1 MKRSRAST
9 LLDRL
14 IPLLVI
20 ILVCFGRAEAQ
31 SGGGSM
37 SSSAVDNKVEWSV
50 IANGGTIG
58 ATAGSRV
65 LSGTVGQPITARV
78 SSSMGVL
85 YQGFWYPDMNSGP
98 SSVDHNNIPVI
109 AGLRTMLRN
118 YPNPFSVST
127 IIRYRLASR
136 SRVRLEVFDRLG
148 ASVNLL
154 VDDSQGPGE
163 QEFVWNGTDQKGDRA
178 PSGAY
183 IYRIS
188 VESVS
193 GSSTEAFNEQQQMLI
208 VR

>member
-1 MKRSRAST
+1 MKRSRASA

-31 SGGGSM
+31 SGGGT

-98 SSVDHNNIPVI
+98 SSVDHNNVPVV

-148 ASVNLL
+148 ATVKLL

-163 QEFVWNGTDQKGDRA
+163 QEILWTGTDQKGERA
-178 PSGAY
+178 PTGAY

-188 VESVS
+188 VESAS